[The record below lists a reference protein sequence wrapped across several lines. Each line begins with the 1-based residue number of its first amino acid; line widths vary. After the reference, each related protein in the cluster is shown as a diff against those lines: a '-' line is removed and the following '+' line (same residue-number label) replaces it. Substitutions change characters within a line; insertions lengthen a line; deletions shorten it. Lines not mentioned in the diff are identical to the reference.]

1 MKLKREHSIALLI
14 ALAIGLLIFGYN
26 FLRGMDI
33 FQKRNIFHV
42 VYGNVSGITESS
54 PVLLNGYKVGQVVN
68 TALLSDGSGRIA
80 VSFQLDEDRLEIPK
94 DSRIQIYSADLF
106 SRALQLQPGTSG
118 TMAVAGDT
126 LMGDV
131 QLSLTDAVGEQIDPL
146 KKKAEGMLASV
157 DSVLNSLQLILND
170 SARRDIDA
178 SFASIR
184 STLETL
190 NNSARRIDGL
200 IGEERAAIHA
210 VVENIRQVTGN
221 LVQYNEEIARI
232 LSNMDTISS
241 TLASGE
247 VKRMV
252 ADLSESSQR
261 LKGIMAKVD
270 AGEGTLGALV
280 NNDSLYRNLESA
292 SRELDLL
299 MEDLRLNPN
308 RYVQLSLFGKKD
320 RLPKLSDSDVDRIK
334 RSLEEDKSIK

>member
-1 MKLKREHSIALLI
+1 
-14 ALAIGLLIFGYN
+14 
-26 FLRGMDI
+26 
-33 FQKRNIFHV
+33 
-42 VYGNVSGITESS
+42 
-54 PVLLNGYKVGQVVN
+54 
-68 TALLSDGSGRIA
+68 
-80 VSFQLDEDRLEIPK
+80 
-94 DSRIQIYSADLF
+94 
-106 SRALQLQPGTSG
+106 
-118 TMAVAGDT
+118 
-126 LMGDV
+126 
-131 QLSLTDAVGEQIDPL
+131 
-146 KKKAEGMLASV
+146 
-157 DSVLNSLQLILND
+157 
-170 SARRDIDA
+170 
-178 SFASIR
+178 
-184 STLETL
+184 
-190 NNSARRIDGL
+190 
-200 IGEERAAIHA
+200 
-210 VVENIRQVTGN
+210 
-221 LVQYNEEIARI
+221 
-232 LSNMDTISS
+232 MDTISS